1 MERSAVPYRRIL
13 FVCVNQREP
22 GKICCAERDSEQIAE
37 ELKGRVKA
45 LGLAHLI
52 RVSKSGC
59 QDVCAHGPNIMVFP
73 DHIWYQQV
81 QLGDLD
87 RILEDVTRGL
97 HDSASPRPA

>member
-13 FVCVNQREP
+13 FVCVNQREAE
-22 GKICCAERDSEQIAE
+22 KLCCAQRESEQIAAT
-37 ELKGRVKA
+37 LKARVKA

-52 RVSKSGC
+52 RVRKSSC
-59 QDVCAHGPNIMVFP
+59 QDLCAHGPNVMVFP
-73 DHIWYQQV
+73 DHVWYHQV

-97 HDSASPRPA
+97 RDSASPRPV